1 LAPHPLPGGALDPT
15 ILVLVVDDNW
25 DDRHIMAAM
34 LRYHGFVVV
43 DLSDGF
49 RAFRIAK
56 DWRPQVAIFDLAMPG
71 ISGVDLA
78 AAFRADPDLC
88 GTPLV
93 AVTAHPEYGAMARR
107 AGFDAFLQK
116 PLSSSDL
123 VATVQGLL
131 GKEPADQTGEP
142 PRGASP

>member
-1 LAPHPLPGGALDPT
+1 M
-15 ILVLVVDDNW
+15 LVVDDNW

-34 LRYHGFVVV
+34 LRYYGFVVV
-43 DLSDGF
+43 DLGDGS
-49 RAFRIAK
+49 RAFRVAK
-56 DWRPQVAIFDLAMPG
+56 DLHPQVAIFDLAMPG

-78 AAFRADPDLC
+78 AAFRADPDLS
-88 GTPLV
+88 GTALV

-123 VATVQGLL
+123 VATVRGLVS
-131 GKEPADQTGEP
+131 KEPADQPHEP
-142 PRGASP
+142 PRGTSS